1 MLLLFLDQLCITY
14 TFTSYTTCGKQYEN
28 VWSPP
33 SVTGLQSSIAPAPP
47 QPHNLGPT
55 SSHSTVG
62 EGGGGVRPPEGE
74 SQKTTRSVGTPPWV
88 VVCNDNV
95 LEQHHH
101 RDWTCRAVL
110 GLICTL
116 SQTPASTQLQQ
127 RVNDTLAVP
136 EEARLDS
143 NLGELL
149 MNERLGRAGAQ
160 LFPSNC
166 SCKNSLIIASLQA
179 LNTHW

>member
-1 MLLLFLDQLCITY
+1 MKMSGAHPASQGSRAPLLQPPHSHIT
-14 TFTSYTTCGKQYEN
+14 
-28 VWSPP
+28 WD
-33 SVTGLQSSIAPAPP
+33 LQVATA
-47 QPHNLGPT
+47 QWGR
-55 SSHSTVG
+55 
-62 EGGGGVRPPEGE
+62 GGGVRPPEGE

>member
-1 MLLLFLDQLCITY
+1 MSGAQPASQGSRAPLLQPPHSHIT
-14 TFTSYTTCGKQYEN
+14 
-28 VWSPP
+28 WD
-33 SVTGLQSSIAPAPP
+33 LQVATA
-47 QPHNLGPT
+47 QW
-55 SSHSTVG
+55 G
-62 EGGGGVRPPEGE
+62 EGGGVRSPEGE

-95 LEQHHH
+95 LEQHQAQPPQRLDVQSSPGAHLH
-101 RDWTCRAVL
+101 TESN
-110 GLICTL
+110 T
-116 SQTPASTQLQQ
+116 STQLQQ

-143 NLGELL
+143 NLRELL